1 MTDLT
6 KIFSNFVSQATLQN
20 FNDEMIF
27 FSKMSMI
34 DWCGVAYAAKEEPV
48 SKIVTKL
55 IEEEQTKGHSKLI
68 SNGKEVSAKSA
79 AFVNGTIGHA
89 LDYDDTHFLFTGHP
103 TASAFPTALA
113 LGEELGSSIDE
124 IMLAYMCGVEIST
137 RLGHILGYSH
147 YNKGFHQT
155 ATSGA
160 FGATLVSSKLLKLNA
175 LQIENALGIV
185 STRASGLKS
194 QFGTMGKPFHA
205 GIAASNGIE
214 AAKLSKLGFVSCENG
229 IECNQGFLKTHAWDE
244 TIPEAAINGL
254 GKDFLFPEI
263 KYKFHACCHGL
274 HAFLE
279 ALDELKTKNNFN
291 PDSIEKISIQTQPSW
306 LQVCNIDSP
315 KTGLEAKFSYRLT
328 AAMSLHGVDTGRL
341 DSYNDEI
348 CFDEKIV
355 KTRDKVEVI
364 PNDEMTNTEAL
375 IELKDDSE
383 IYKNSHDL
391 NNKIENEL
399 LEKKILTKSSSLLS
413 DKLSNEIFNVLN
425 SPEKYLARDITKL
438 LKFLNIFTMIR

>member
-55 IEEEQTKGHSKLI
+55 IDEEQTKGLSRLI

-160 FGATLVSSKLLKLNA
+160 FGATLVASKLLKLDA
-175 LQIENALGIV
+175 KQIENALGIV

-244 TIPEAAINGL
+244 TMPEAAINGL
-254 GKDFLFPEI
+254 GQDFLFPEI

-364 PNDEMTNTEAL
+364 PNDKMTNTEAL
-375 IELKDDSE
+375 IELKDGTE

-399 LEKKILTKSSSLLS
+399 LQKKILTKSSSLLS
-413 DKLSNEIFNVLN
+413 DKLSNEIFDLFK
-425 SPEKYLARDITKL
+425 SPEKNRAKDIINL
-438 LKFLNIFTMIR
+438 LK

>member
-55 IEEEQTKGHSKLI
+55 IDEEQTKGLSRLI

-160 FGATLVSSKLLKLNA
+160 FGATLVASKLLKLDA
-175 LQIENALGIV
+175 KQIENALGIV

-244 TIPEAAINGL
+244 TMPEAAINGL
-254 GKDFLFPEI
+254 GQDFLFPEI

-348 CFDEKIV
+348 CLDEKIV

-364 PNDEMTNTEAL
+364 PNDQMTNTEAL
-375 IELKDDSE
+375 IELKDGSE

-399 LEKKILTKSSSLLS
+399 LEKKILTKSYSL
-413 DKLSNEIFNVLN
+413 
-425 SPEKYLARDITKL
+425 
-438 LKFLNIFTMIR
+438 

>member
-48 SKIVTKL
+48 TKIVTKL
-55 IEEEQTKGHSKLI
+55 IEEEQTNGHSKLI
-68 SNGKEVSAKSA
+68 SNGKQVSAKSA

-124 IMLAYMCGVEIST
+124 MMLAYMCGVEIST

-160 FGATLVSSKLLKLNA
+160 FGATLVASKLLKLNA
-175 LQIENALGIV
+175 KQIENALGIV

-364 PNDEMTNTEAL
+364 PNNQMTNTEAL

-383 IYKNSHDL
+383 IYKNSYDL

-413 DKLSNEIFNVLN
+413 DKLSNEIFHILN
-425 SPEKYLARDITKL
+425 SPEKYQAKDITNL
-438 LKFLNIFTMIR
+438 LK

>member
-55 IEEEQTKGHSKLI
+55 INEEQTKGLSRLI

-160 FGATLVSSKLLKLNA
+160 FGATLVASKLLKLDA
-175 LQIENALGIV
+175 KQIENALGIV

-205 GIAASNGIE
+205 GSAASNGIE

-244 TIPEAAINGL
+244 TMPEAAINGL
-254 GKDFLFPEI
+254 GQDFLFPEI

-348 CFDEKIV
+348 CFNEKIV
-355 KTRDKVEVI
+355 ETRDKVEVI
-364 PNDEMTNTEAL
+364 PNDKMTNTEAL
-375 IELKDDSE
+375 IELKDGTE

-399 LEKKILTKSSSLLS
+399 LQKKILTKSSSLLS
-413 DKLSNEIFNVLN
+413 DKLSNEIFDLFK
-425 SPEKYLARDITKL
+425 SPEKNRAKDIINL
-438 LKFLNIFTMIR
+438 LK

>member
-55 IEEEQTKGHSKLI
+55 IDEEQTKGLSRLI

-160 FGATLVSSKLLKLNA
+160 FGATLVASKLLKLDA
-175 LQIENALGIV
+175 KQIENALGIV

-244 TIPEAAINGL
+244 TMPEAAINGL
-254 GKDFLFPEI
+254 GQDFLFPEI

-348 CFDEKIV
+348 CFNEKIV
-355 KTRDKVEVI
+355 ETRDKVEVI
-364 PNDEMTNTEAL
+364 PNDKMTNTEAL
-375 IELKDDSE
+375 IELKDGSE

-399 LEKKILTKSSSLLS
+399 LQKKILTKSSSLLS
-413 DKLSNEIFNVLN
+413 DKLSNEIFDLFK
-425 SPEKYLARDITKL
+425 SPEKNRAKDIINL
-438 LKFLNIFTMIR
+438 LK

>member
-55 IEEEQTKGHSKLI
+55 IDEEQTKGLSRLI

-160 FGATLVSSKLLKLNA
+160 FGATLVASKLLKLDA
-175 LQIENALGIV
+175 KQIENALGIV

-244 TIPEAAINGL
+244 TLPEAAINGL

-306 LQVCNIDSP
+306 LQVCNINSP

-328 AAMSLHGVDTGRL
+328 AAMSLHGVDTGKL
-341 DSYNDEI
+341 DSYDDEI

-355 KTRDKVEVI
+355 ETRDKVEVI
-364 PNDEMTNTEAL
+364 PNDKMTNTEAL
-375 IELKDDSE
+375 IELKDGTE

-399 LEKKILTKSSSLLS
+399 LQKKILTKSSSLLS
-413 DKLSNEIFNVLN
+413 DKLSNEIFDLFK
-425 SPEKYLARDITKL
+425 SPEKNRAKDIINL
-438 LKFLNIFTMIR
+438 LK

>member
-55 IEEEQTKGHSKLI
+55 IDEEQTKGLSRLI

-113 LGEELGSSIDE
+113 MGEELGSSIDE

-160 FGATLVSSKLLKLNA
+160 FGATLVASKLLKLDA
-175 LQIENALGIV
+175 KQIENALGIV

-244 TIPEAAINGL
+244 TMPEAAINGL
-254 GKDFLFPEI
+254 GQDFLFPEI

-348 CFDEKIV
+348 CFNEKIV
-355 KTRDKVEVI
+355 ETRDKVEVI
-364 PNDEMTNTEAL
+364 PNSKMTNTEAL
-375 IELKDDSE
+375 IELKDGTE

-399 LEKKILTKSSSLLS
+399 LQKKILTKSSSLLS
-413 DKLSNEIFNVLN
+413 DKLSNEIFDLFK
-425 SPEKYLARDITKL
+425 SPEKNRAKDIINL
-438 LKFLNIFTMIR
+438 LK

>member
-55 IEEEQTKGHSKLI
+55 IDEEQTKGLSRLI

-113 LGEELGSSIDE
+113 IGEELGSSIDE

-160 FGATLVSSKLLKLNA
+160 FGATLVASKLLKLDA
-175 LQIENALGIV
+175 KQIENALGIV

-364 PNDEMTNTEAL
+364 PNDQMTNTEAL
-375 IELKDDSE
+375 IELKDGSE

-399 LEKKILTKSSSLLS
+399 LQKKILTKSSSLLS
-413 DKLSNEIFNVLN
+413 DKLSNEIFDLFK
-425 SPEKYLARDITKL
+425 SPEKNRAKDIINL
-438 LKFLNIFTMIR
+438 LK

>member
-1 MTDLT
+1 MTNLT
-6 KIFSNFVSQATLQN
+6 KIFSNFVPQATLQN

-55 IEEEQTKGHSKLI
+55 IDEEQTKGLSRLI

-160 FGATLVSSKLLKLNA
+160 FGATLVASKLLKLDA
-175 LQIENALGIV
+175 KQIENALGIV

-244 TIPEAAINGL
+244 TMPEAAINGL
-254 GKDFLFPEI
+254 GQDFLFPEI

-348 CFDEKIV
+348 CFNEKIV
-355 KTRDKVEVI
+355 ETRDKVEVI
-364 PNDEMTNTEAL
+364 PNDKMTNTEAL
-375 IELKDDSE
+375 IELKDGTE

-399 LEKKILTKSSSLLS
+399 LQKKILTKSSSLLS
-413 DKLSNEIFNVLN
+413 DKLSNEIFDLFK
-425 SPEKYLARDITKL
+425 SPEKNRAKDIINL
-438 LKFLNIFTMIR
+438 LK

>member
-55 IEEEQTKGHSKLI
+55 IEEEQTKGYSKLI
-68 SNGKEVSAKSA
+68 SNGQEVSSKSA

-160 FGATLVSSKLLKLNA
+160 FGATLVASKLLKLNA
-175 LQIENALGIV
+175 KQIENALGIV

-229 IECNQGFLKTHAWDE
+229 MECNQGFLKTHAWDG

-348 CFDEKIV
+348 CFNEKIV
-355 KTRDKVEVI
+355 ETRDKVEVI
-364 PNDEMTNTEAL
+364 PNDKMTNTEAL
-375 IELKDDSE
+375 IELKDGTE

-399 LEKKILTKSSSLLS
+399 LQKKILTKSSSLLS
-413 DKLSNEIFNVLN
+413 DKLSNEIFDLFK
-425 SPEKYLARDITKL
+425 SPEKNRAKDIINL
-438 LKFLNIFTMIR
+438 LK

>member
-55 IEEEQTKGHSKLI
+55 IDEEQTKGLSRLI

-160 FGATLVSSKLLKLNA
+160 FGATLVASKLLKLDA
-175 LQIENALGIV
+175 KQIENALGIV

-244 TIPEAAINGL
+244 TMPEAAINGL
-254 GKDFLFPEI
+254 GQDFLFPEI

-306 LQVCNIDSP
+306 LQVCNINSP

-341 DSYNDEI
+341 DSYNEKI

-355 KTRDKVEVI
+355 KTRDKVQVI
-364 PNDEMTNTEAL
+364 PNDQMTNTEAL
-375 IELKDDSE
+375 IELKDGSE

-399 LEKKILTKSSSLLS
+399 LQKKILTKSSSLLS
-413 DKLSNEIFNVLN
+413 DKLSNEIFDLFK
-425 SPEKYLARDITKL
+425 SPEKNRAKDIINL
-438 LKFLNIFTMIR
+438 LK

>member
-55 IEEEQTKGHSKLI
+55 IDEEQTKGLSRLI

-160 FGATLVSSKLLKLNA
+160 FGATLVASKLLKLDA
-175 LQIENALGIV
+175 KQIENALGIV

-244 TIPEAAINGL
+244 TMPETAINGL
-254 GKDFLFPEI
+254 GQDFLFPEI

-364 PNDEMTNTEAL
+364 PNDQMTNTEAL
-375 IELKDDSE
+375 IELKDGSE

-425 SPEKYLARDITKL
+425 SPEKYKAKDITNL
-438 LKFLNIFTMIR
+438 LK

>member
-55 IEEEQTKGHSKLI
+55 IDEEQTKGLSRLI

-160 FGATLVSSKLLKLNA
+160 FGGTLVASKLLKLDA
-175 LQIENALGIV
+175 KQIENALGIV

-244 TIPEAAINGL
+244 TMPETAINGL
-254 GKDFLFPEI
+254 GQDFLFPEI

-348 CFDEKIV
+348 CFNEKIV
-355 KTRDKVEVI
+355 ETRDKVEVI
-364 PNDEMTNTEAL
+364 PNDKMTNTEAL
-375 IELKDDSE
+375 IELKDGTE

-399 LEKKILTKSSSLLS
+399 LQKKILTKSSSLLS
-413 DKLSNEIFNVLN
+413 DKLSNEIFDLFK
-425 SPEKYLARDITKL
+425 SPEKNRAKDIINL
-438 LKFLNIFTMIR
+438 LK

>member
-55 IEEEQTKGHSKLI
+55 IDEEQTKGLSRLI

-160 FGATLVSSKLLKLNA
+160 FGATLVASKLLKLDA
-175 LQIENALGIV
+175 KQIENALGIV

-244 TIPEAAINGL
+244 TMPEPAINGL
-254 GKDFLFPEI
+254 GQDFLFPEI

-348 CFDEKIV
+348 CFNEKIV
-355 KTRDKVEVI
+355 ETRDKVEVI
-364 PNDEMTNTEAL
+364 PNDKMTNTEAL
-375 IELKDDSE
+375 IELKDGTE

-399 LEKKILTKSSSLLS
+399 LQKKILTKSSSLLS
-413 DKLSNEIFNVLN
+413 DKLSNQIFDLFK
-425 SPEKYLARDITKL
+425 SPEKNRAKDIINLFK
-438 LKFLNIFTMIR
+438 

>member
-27 FSKMSMI
+27 FSRMSMI

-55 IEEEQTKGHSKLI
+55 IDEEQTKGLSRLI

-160 FGATLVSSKLLKLNA
+160 FGATLVASKLLKLDA
-175 LQIENALGIV
+175 KQIENALGIV

-229 IECNQGFLKTHAWDE
+229 IGCNQGFLKTHAWDE
-244 TIPEAAINGL
+244 TMPEAAINGL
-254 GKDFLFPEI
+254 GQDFLFPEI

-341 DSYNDEI
+341 DSFNDEI
-348 CFDEKIV
+348 CFNEKIV
-355 KTRDKVEVI
+355 ETRDKVEVI
-364 PNDEMTNTEAL
+364 PNDKMTNTEAL
-375 IELKDDSE
+375 IELKDGTE

-399 LEKKILTKSSSLLS
+399 LQKKILTKSSSLLS
-413 DKLSNEIFNVLN
+413 DKLSNEIFDLFK
-425 SPEKYLARDITKL
+425 SPEKNRAKDIINL
-438 LKFLNIFTMIR
+438 LK

>member
-55 IEEEQTKGHSKLI
+55 IDEEQTKGLSRLI

-160 FGATLVSSKLLKLNA
+160 FGATLVASKLLKLDA
-175 LQIENALGIV
+175 KQIENALGIV

-244 TIPEAAINGL
+244 TMPEAAINGL
-254 GKDFLFPEI
+254 GQDFLFPEI

-341 DSYNDEI
+341 DSYNEKI

-364 PNDEMTNTEAL
+364 PNDQMTNTEAL
-375 IELKDDSE
+375 IELKDGSE

-425 SPEKYLARDITKL
+425 SPEKYQAKDITNL
-438 LKFLNIFTMIR
+438 LK

>member
-1 MTDLT
+1 M
-6 KIFSNFVSQATLQN
+6 V
-20 FNDEMIF
+20 
-27 FSKMSMI
+27 
-34 DWCGVAYAAKEEPV
+34 
-48 SKIVTKL
+48 
-55 IEEEQTKGHSKLI
+55 
-68 SNGKEVSAKSA
+68 KEVSAKSA

-160 FGATLVSSKLLKLNA
+160 FGATLVASKLLKLNA
-175 LQIENALGIV
+175 QQIENALGIV

-364 PNDEMTNTEAL
+364 PNDQMTNTEAL
-375 IELKDDSE
+375 IELKDGSE

-425 SPEKYLARDITKL
+425 SPEKYQAKDITNL
-438 LKFLNIFTMIR
+438 LK

>member
-55 IEEEQTKGHSKLI
+55 IDEEQTKGLSRLI

-124 IMLAYMCGVEIST
+124 IMLAYMSGVEIST

-160 FGATLVSSKLLKLNA
+160 FGATLVASKLLKLDA
-175 LQIENALGIV
+175 KQIENALGIV

-244 TIPEAAINGL
+244 TMPETAINGL
-254 GKDFLFPEI
+254 GQDFLFPEI

-328 AAMSLHGVDTGRL
+328 AAMSLHGVDTGKL

-355 KTRDKVEVI
+355 KTRDKVQVI
-364 PNDEMTNTEAL
+364 PNDKMTNTEAL
-375 IELKDDSE
+375 IELKDGTETVS
-383 IYKNSHDL
+383 YTH
-391 NNKIENEL
+391 
-399 LEKKILTKSSSLLS
+399 LTLPTICS
-413 DKLSNEIFNVLN
+413 V
-425 SPEKYLARDITKL
+425 
-438 LKFLNIFTMIR
+438 

>member
-55 IEEEQTKGHSKLI
+55 IDEEQTKGLSRLI

-160 FGATLVSSKLLKLNA
+160 FGATLVASKLLKLNA
-175 LQIENALGIV
+175 QQIENALGIV

-244 TIPEAAINGL
+244 TMPEAAINGL
-254 GKDFLFPEI
+254 GQDFLFPEI

-348 CFDEKIV
+348 CFNEKIV
-355 KTRDKVEVI
+355 ETRDKVEVI
-364 PNDEMTNTEAL
+364 PNDKMTNTEAL
-375 IELKDDSE
+375 IELKDGTE

-399 LEKKILTKSSSLLS
+399 LQKKILTKSSSLLS
-413 DKLSNEIFNVLN
+413 DKLSNEIFDLFK
-425 SPEKYLARDITKL
+425 SPEKNRAKDIINL
-438 LKFLNIFTMIR
+438 LK

>member
-55 IEEEQTKGHSKLI
+55 IDEEQTKGLSRLI

-160 FGATLVSSKLLKLNA
+160 FGATLVASKLLKLDA
-175 LQIENALGIV
+175 KQIENALGIV

-244 TIPEAAINGL
+244 TMPEPAINAL
-254 GKDFLFPEI
+254 GQDFLFPEI

-348 CFDEKIV
+348 CFNEKIV
-355 KTRDKVEVI
+355 ETRDKVEVI
-364 PNDEMTNTEAL
+364 PNDKMTNTEAL
-375 IELKDDSE
+375 IELKDGTE

-399 LEKKILTKSSSLLS
+399 LQKKILTKSSSLLS
-413 DKLSNEIFNVLN
+413 DKLSNEIFDLFK
-425 SPEKYLARDITKL
+425 SPEKNRAKDIINL
-438 LKFLNIFTMIR
+438 LK

>member
-160 FGATLVSSKLLKLNA
+160 FGATLVASKLLKLNA
-175 LQIENALGIV
+175 QQIENALGIV

-229 IECNQGFLKTHAWDE
+229 IECNQGFLKTHAWDG

-328 AAMSLHGVDTGRL
+328 AAMSLHGGDTGRL
-341 DSYNDEI
+341 DSYNDAI

-355 KTRDKVEVI
+355 KTRNKVEVI
-364 PNDEMTNTEAL
+364 PNDQMTNTEAL
-375 IELKDDSE
+375 IELKDGSE

-399 LEKKILTKSSSLLS
+399 LQKKILTKSSSLLS

-425 SPEKYLARDITKL
+425 NPEKYQARDITKL
-438 LKFLNIFTMIR
+438 LK

>member
-55 IEEEQTKGHSKLI
+55 IDEEQTKGLSRLI

-160 FGATLVSSKLLKLNA
+160 FGATLVASKLLKLDA
-175 LQIENALGIV
+175 KQIENALGIV

-244 TIPEAAINGL
+244 TMPEAAINGL
-254 GKDFLFPEI
+254 GQDFLFPEI

-364 PNDEMTNTEAL
+364 PNDQMTNTEAL
-375 IELKDDSE
+375 IELKDGSE

-399 LEKKILTKSSSLLS
+399 LQKKILTKSSSLLS
-413 DKLSNEIFNVLN
+413 DKLSNEIFDLFK
-425 SPEKYLARDITKL
+425 SPEKNRAKDIINL
-438 LKFLNIFTMIR
+438 LK

>member
-55 IEEEQTKGHSKLI
+55 IDEEQTKGLSRLI

-160 FGATLVSSKLLKLNA
+160 FGATLVASKLLKLDA
-175 LQIENALGIV
+175 KQIENALGIV

-244 TIPEAAINGL
+244 TMPEAAINGL
-254 GKDFLFPEI
+254 GQDFLFPEI

-348 CFDEKIV
+348 CFNEKIV
-355 KTRDKVEVI
+355 KTRDKVQVI
-364 PNDEMTNTEAL
+364 PNDKMTNTEAL
-375 IELKDDSE
+375 IELKDGTE

-399 LEKKILTKSSSLLS
+399 LQKKILTKSSSLLS
-413 DKLSNEIFNVLN
+413 DKLSNEIFDLFK
-425 SPEKYLARDITKL
+425 SPEKNRAKDIINL
-438 LKFLNIFTMIR
+438 LK

>member
-68 SNGKEVSAKSA
+68 SNGQEVSSKSA

-113 LGEELGSSIDE
+113 IGEELGSSIDE

-160 FGATLVSSKLLKLNA
+160 FGATLVASKLLKLNA
-175 LQIENALGIV
+175 QQIENALGIV

-214 AAKLSKLGFVSCENG
+214 AAKLSKLGFVSCESG
-229 IECNQGFLKTHAWDE
+229 IECNQGFLKTHAWDG
-244 TIPEAAINGL
+244 TIPEVAINGL

-341 DSYNDEI
+341 DSYNDAI

-355 KTRDKVEVI
+355 KTRNKVEVI
-364 PNDEMTNTEAL
+364 PNDQMTNTEAL
-375 IELKDDSE
+375 IELKDGSE

-425 SPEKYLARDITKL
+425 SPEKYQAKDITNL
-438 LKFLNIFTMIR
+438 LK

>member
-55 IEEEQTKGHSKLI
+55 IDEEQTKGLSRLI

-160 FGATLVSSKLLKLNA
+160 FGATLVASKLLKLDA
-175 LQIENALGIV
+175 KQIENALGIV

-244 TIPEAAINGL
+244 TLPEAAINGL

-348 CFDEKIV
+348 CFNEKIV
-355 KTRDKVEVI
+355 ETRDKVEVI
-364 PNDEMTNTEAL
+364 PNDKMTNTEAL
-375 IELKDDSE
+375 IELKDGTE

-399 LEKKILTKSSSLLS
+399 LQKKILTKSSSLLS
-413 DKLSNEIFNVLN
+413 DKLSNEIFDLFK
-425 SPEKYLARDITKL
+425 SPEKNRAKDIINL
-438 LKFLNIFTMIR
+438 LK

>member
-34 DWCGVAYAAKEEPV
+34 DWFGVAYAAKEEPV

-55 IEEEQTKGHSKLI
+55 IEEEQTKGQSKLI
-68 SNGKEVSAKSA
+68 SNGQKVSAKSA

-124 IMLAYMCGVEIST
+124 IMLAYMCGVEGST

-160 FGATLVSSKLLKLNA
+160 FGATLVASKLLKLNA
-175 LQIENALGIV
+175 QQIENALGIV

-229 IECNQGFLKTHAWDE
+229 IECNPGFLKTHAWDG
-244 TIPEAAINGL
+244 TIPEGAINGL
-254 GKDFLFPEI
+254 GKDFLFPEV

-341 DSYNDEI
+341 DSYNDAI

-355 KTRDKVEVI
+355 KTRNKVEVI
-364 PNDEMTNTEAL
+364 PNDQMTNTEAL
-375 IELKDDSE
+375 IELKDGSE

-399 LEKKILTKSSSLLS
+399 LQKKILTKSSSLLS
-413 DKLSNEIFNVLN
+413 DKLSNEIFDLFK
-425 SPEKYLARDITKL
+425 SPEKNRAKDIINL
-438 LKFLNIFTMIR
+438 LK

>member
-55 IEEEQTKGHSKLI
+55 IEEEQTKGQSKLI
-68 SNGKEVSAKSA
+68 SNGQEVSAKSA

-160 FGATLVSSKLLKLNA
+160 FGATLVASKLLKLNTQ
-175 LQIENALGIV
+175 QIENALGIV

-229 IECNQGFLKTHAWDE
+229 IECNQGFLKTHAWDG

-341 DSYNDEI
+341 DSYNEKI

-355 KTRDKVEVI
+355 KTRDKVQVI
-364 PNDEMTNTEAL
+364 PNDQMTNTEAL
-375 IELKDDSE
+375 IELKDGSE

-399 LEKKILTKSSSLLS
+399 LQKKILTKSSSLLS

-425 SPEKYLARDITKL
+425 SPEKYQARDITDL
-438 LKFLNIFTMIR
+438 LK

>member
-20 FNDEMIF
+20 FDDEMIF

-55 IEEEQTKGHSKLI
+55 IDEEQTKGLSRLI

-160 FGATLVSSKLLKLNA
+160 FGATLVASKLLKLDA
-175 LQIENALGIV
+175 KQIENALGIV

-229 IECNQGFLKTHAWDE
+229 IECNHGFLKTHAWDE
-244 TIPEAAINGL
+244 TMPEAAINGL
-254 GKDFLFPEI
+254 GQDFLFPEI

-355 KTRDKVEVI
+355 KTRNKVEVI
-364 PNDEMTNTEAL
+364 PNDQMTNTEAL
-375 IELKDDSE
+375 IELKDGSE

-425 SPEKYLARDITKL
+425 SPEKYQAKDITNL
-438 LKFLNIFTMIR
+438 LK

>member
-55 IEEEQTKGHSKLI
+55 IDEEQTKGLSRLI

-160 FGATLVSSKLLKLNA
+160 FGATLVASKLLKLDA
-175 LQIENALGIV
+175 KQIENALGIV

-244 TIPEAAINGL
+244 TMPEAAINGL
-254 GKDFLFPEI
+254 GTDFLFPEI

-341 DSYNDEI
+341 DSYNEKI

-364 PNDEMTNTEAL
+364 PNDQMTNTEAL
-375 IELKDDSE
+375 IELKDGTE

-399 LEKKILTKSSSLLS
+399 LQKKILTKSSSLLS
-413 DKLSNEIFNVLN
+413 DKLSNEIFDLFK
-425 SPEKYLARDITKL
+425 SPEKNRAKDIINL
-438 LKFLNIFTMIR
+438 LK

>member
-55 IEEEQTKGHSKLI
+55 IDEEQTKGLSRLI

-160 FGATLVSSKLLKLNA
+160 FGATLVASKLLKLDA
-175 LQIENALGIV
+175 KQIENALGIV

-244 TIPEAAINGL
+244 TMPEAAINGL
-254 GKDFLFPEI
+254 GQDFLFPEI

-306 LQVCNIDSP
+306 LQVCNINSP

-348 CFDEKIV
+348 CFNEKIV
-355 KTRDKVEVI
+355 ETRDKVEVI
-364 PNDEMTNTEAL
+364 PNDKMTNTEAL
-375 IELKDDSE
+375 IELKDGTE

-391 NNKIENEL
+391 NNKIEDEL
-399 LEKKILTKSSSLLS
+399 LQKKILTKSSSLLS
-413 DKLSNEIFNVLN
+413 DKLSNEIFDLFK
-425 SPEKYLARDITKL
+425 SPEKNRAKDIINL
-438 LKFLNIFTMIR
+438 LK

>member
-55 IEEEQTKGHSKLI
+55 IDEEQTKGLSRLI

-113 LGEELGSSIDE
+113 IGEELGSSIDE

-160 FGATLVSSKLLKLNA
+160 FGATLVASKLLKLNA
-175 LQIENALGIV
+175 KQIENALGIV

-355 KTRDKVEVI
+355 KTRDKVQVI
-364 PNDEMTNTEAL
+364 PNDKMTNTEAL
-375 IELKDDSE
+375 IELKDGTE

-399 LEKKILTKSSSLLS
+399 LQKKILTKSSSLLS
-413 DKLSNEIFNVLN
+413 DKLSNEIFDLFK
-425 SPEKYLARDITKL
+425 SPEKNRAKDIINL
-438 LKFLNIFTMIR
+438 LK

>member
-6 KIFSNFVSQATLQN
+6 KIFSNFVSQATFQN
-20 FNDEMIF
+20 FNDEMLF

-55 IEEEQTKGHSKLI
+55 IDEEQTKGLSRLI

-113 LGEELGSSIDE
+113 MGEELGSSIDE

-160 FGATLVSSKLLKLNA
+160 FGATLVASKLLKLDA
-175 LQIENALGIV
+175 KQIENALGIV

-244 TIPEAAINGL
+244 TMPEAAINGL
-254 GKDFLFPEI
+254 GQDFLFPEI

-348 CFDEKIV
+348 CFNEKIV
-355 KTRDKVEVI
+355 ETRDKVEVI
-364 PNDEMTNTEAL
+364 PNDKMTNTEAL
-375 IELKDDSE
+375 IELKDGTE

-399 LEKKILTKSSSLLS
+399 LQKKILTKSSSLLS
-413 DKLSNEIFNVLN
+413 DKLSNEIFDLFK
-425 SPEKYLARDITKL
+425 SPEKNRAKDIINL
-438 LKFLNIFTMIR
+438 LK

>member
-48 SKIVTKL
+48 AKIVTKL
-55 IEEEQTKGHSKLI
+55 IDEEQTKGLSRLI

-160 FGATLVSSKLLKLNA
+160 FGATLVASKLLKLDA
-175 LQIENALGIV
+175 KQIENALGIV

-244 TIPEAAINGL
+244 TMPEAAINGL
-254 GKDFLFPEI
+254 GQDFLFPEI

-348 CFDEKIV
+348 CFNEKIV
-355 KTRDKVEVI
+355 ETRDKVEVI
-364 PNDEMTNTEAL
+364 PNDKMSNTEAL
-375 IELKDDSE
+375 IELKDGTE

-399 LEKKILTKSSSLLS
+399 LQKKILTKSSSLLS
-413 DKLSNEIFNVLN
+413 DKLSNEIFDLFK
-425 SPEKYLARDITKL
+425 SPEKNRAKGIINL
-438 LKFLNIFTMIR
+438 LK

>member
-55 IEEEQTKGHSKLI
+55 IDEEQTKGLSRLI
-68 SNGKEVSAKSA
+68 SNGKKVSTKSA

-160 FGATLVSSKLLKLNA
+160 FGATLVASKLLKLDA
-175 LQIENALGIV
+175 KQIENALGIV

-244 TIPEAAINGL
+244 TMPEAAINGL
-254 GKDFLFPEI
+254 GQDFLFPEI

-348 CFDEKIV
+348 CFNEKIV
-355 KTRDKVEVI
+355 ETRDKVEVI
-364 PNDEMTNTEAL
+364 PNDKMTNTEAL
-375 IELKDDSE
+375 IELKDGTE

-399 LEKKILTKSSSLLS
+399 LQKKILTKSSSLLS
-413 DKLSNEIFNVLN
+413 DKLSNEIFDLFK
-425 SPEKYLARDITKL
+425 SPEKNRAKDIINL
-438 LKFLNIFTMIR
+438 LK

>member
-27 FSKMSMI
+27 FSKMSII

-55 IEEEQTKGHSKLI
+55 IEEEQTNGHSKLI
-68 SNGKEVSAKSA
+68 SNAKQVSAKSA

-113 LGEELGSSIDE
+113 LGEELGSSIDQ

-160 FGATLVSSKLLKLNA
+160 FGATLVASKLLKLNVK
-175 LQIENALGIV
+175 QIENALGIV

-244 TIPEAAINGL
+244 TIPKAAINGL
-254 GKDFLFPEI
+254 GQDFLFPEI

-364 PNDEMTNTEAL
+364 PNDQMTNTEAL
-375 IELKDDSE
+375 IELKDGSE

-399 LEKKILTKSSSLLS
+399 LQKKILTKSSSLLS

-425 SPEKYLARDITKL
+425 SPEKYQARDITKL
-438 LKFLNIFTMIR
+438 LK

>member
-6 KIFSNFVSQATLQN
+6 KIFSNFVSQAALQN

-55 IEEEQTKGHSKLI
+55 IDEEQTKGLSRLI

-160 FGATLVSSKLLKLNA
+160 FGATLVASKLLKLDA
-175 LQIENALGIV
+175 KQIENALGIV

-244 TIPEAAINGL
+244 TLPEAAINGL

-348 CFDEKIV
+348 CFNEKIV
-355 KTRDKVEVI
+355 ETRDKVEVI
-364 PNDEMTNTEAL
+364 PNDKMTNTEAL
-375 IELKDDSE
+375 IELKDGTE

-399 LEKKILTKSSSLLS
+399 LQKKILTKSSSLLS
-413 DKLSNEIFNVLN
+413 DKLSNEIFDLFK
-425 SPEKYLARDITKL
+425 SPEKNRAKDIINL
-438 LKFLNIFTMIR
+438 LK